1 MVSDELQPLEW
12 RALLQNIRLG
22 EKWVAVIDTSLIYST
37 SFNVQIHGYARFL
50 GGYVATEMYLK
61 AALLVWVEQ

>member
-1 MVSDELQPLEW
+1 
-12 RALLQNIRLG
+12 
-22 EKWVAVIDTSLIYST
+22 VAVIDTSLIYST

-61 AALLVWVEQ
+61 AALLV